1 MLIFVISPENYLGCG
16 DYQLYLT
23 HNLRRMYIHQLH
35 KWPNFTWDADEIV
48 LLLATVRFKQGKL
61 LGYMEH
67 LGFDLKAEAVLQ
79 TLTQDVVKSSEIEGE
94 ILDTHQVR
102 SSIARRLGLDIV
114 GLVPSD
120 RHIDGVVEMML
131 DATQRFDQPLD
142 EERLFDWHAALF
154 PTGRSG
160 MYRIV
165 VGDWRKNTRDD
176 PMQVV
181 SGAMGREKV
190 HFQAPDSEKLREEME
205 RFLTWFNNE
214 TTVDPILKAG
224 IAHLW
229 FVTIHPFEDGN
240 GRISRAIADMQL
252 ARGDGSSQRF
262 YSMSGQIRQERKYY
276 YSILEKTQSG
286 DLNITE
292 WLTWFLECLGR
303 AIDASDVVLASV
315 MRKAKLWMM
324 PVAHTFNNRQRL
336 MLNKLMDGFEGKLT
350 SSKWAK
356 IAKCSQDTATR
367 DIQDL
372 VTKGI
377 LVKDKAGGRS
387 TNYLLTV

>member
-1 MLIFVISPENYLGCG
+1 
-16 DYQLYLT
+16 
-23 HNLRRMYIHQLH
+23 MYIHQLH
-35 KWPNFTWDADEIV
+35 NWPNFTWNSDEIV
-48 LLLATVRFKQGKL
+48 SDLAEVRFKQGKL

-67 LGFDLKAEAVLQ
+67 LSFDLKSEAVLQ
-79 TLTQDVVKSSEIEGE
+79 TLTQDIVKSSEIEGE
-94 ILDTHQVR
+94 HLDLKQVR
-102 SSIARRLGLDIV
+102 SSIARRLGLDIA

-120 RHIDGVVEMML
+120 RHVDGVVEMML
-131 DATQRFDQPLD
+131 DATQRNDRPLV
-142 EERLFDWHAALF
+142 EERLFGWHAALF

-165 VGDWRKNTRDD
+165 VGDWRKNTKDD

-190 HFQAPDSEKLREEME
+190 HFQAPDSGQLPMEME
-205 RFLTWFNNE
+205 RFLRWFNGD
-214 TTVDPILKAG
+214 VRIDPLIKAA

-252 ARGDGSSQRF
+252 ARTDGTTQRF
-262 YSMSGQIRQERKYY
+262 YSMSAQIRLERKHY

-286 DLNITE
+286 DLDITE
-292 WLTWFLECLGR
+292 WLIWFLKCLGR
-303 AIDASDVVLASV
+303 AVEASDIVLSSV

-324 PVAHTFNNRQRL
+324 PVAQTFNDRQRL
-336 MLNKLMDGFEGKLT
+336 MLNKLLDGFEGKLT

-356 IAKCSQDTATR
+356 IAKCSQDTAIR

-372 VTKGI
+372 VLKGI
-377 LVKDKAGGRS
+377 LLKDMAGGRS
-387 TNYLLTV
+387 THYSLTL